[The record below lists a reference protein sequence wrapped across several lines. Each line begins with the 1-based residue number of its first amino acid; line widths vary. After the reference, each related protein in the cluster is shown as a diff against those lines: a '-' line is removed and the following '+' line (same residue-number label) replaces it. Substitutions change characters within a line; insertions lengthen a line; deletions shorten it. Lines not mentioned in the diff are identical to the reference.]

1 MINDEQLHMWFVTTI
16 LPLEGQLL
24 SYLRRHGNGPHE
36 ARDLL
41 HDVYE
46 RALLGASKGL
56 PEHGRAYLF
65 TIARNLLITRAK
77 RARIVSFDLVADL
90 DDLPLD
96 EDMLTPERHASAR
109 EELRRALEGMERLPP
124 RCREVVRLR
133 KVEGLSTREV
143 AERLDVGIDAVERQ
157 MTLGMRALTDFMLGG
172 DGRVRRKTYGP
183 LKRFRKGPAH
193 D

>member
-1 MINDEQLHMWFVTTI
+1 MIDDEQLNIWFTTTI

-24 SYLRRHGNGPHE
+24 SYLRRHLKAQHE
-36 ARDLL
+36 VRDTL

-46 RALLGASKGL
+46 RALTGASKGL
-56 PEHGRAYLF
+56 PQHDRAYVF
-65 TIARNLLITRAK
+65 TIARNLLITRVK
-77 RARIVSFDLVADL
+77 RGRIVSFDLVADL

-96 EDMLTPERHASAR
+96 EDLLTPERHASAR
-109 EELRRALEGMERLPP
+109 QDLRRALEGMERLPP

-143 AERLDVGIDAVERQ
+143 ADRLNVGIDAVERQ

-172 DGRVRRKTYGP
+172 EGRVQHKIYGP
-183 LKRFRKGPAH
+183 LARLRKGSGH